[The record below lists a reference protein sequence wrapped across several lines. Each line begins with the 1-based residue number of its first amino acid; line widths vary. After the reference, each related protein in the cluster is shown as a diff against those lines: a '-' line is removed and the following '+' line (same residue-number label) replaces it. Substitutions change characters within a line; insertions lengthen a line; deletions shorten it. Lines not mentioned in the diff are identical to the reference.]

1 MIIGLTGG
9 IGSGKSTVSHLFVAR
24 GAKLVDADAIA
35 REVVELG
42 SPILAEVVAAFGEE
56 ILHPDGRLNRKQLG
70 NLVFQNPALKK
81 QLENILHPPI
91 RQLIRTRMN
100 EFESADPEG
109 LVVVDIPLLFESK
122 LESMFE
128 HVVVVYVPEE
138 VQITRLI
145 AREGWSEDVAKRR
158 IATQMPIEDKR
169 LRADTVIEN
178 QFSLE
183 QTADQ
188 VDALMTKWGVHR

>member
-56 ILHPDGRLNRKQLG
+56 ILHPDGRLNREQLG

-183 QTADQ
+183 QTANQ

>member
-56 ILHPDGRLNRKQLG
+56 ILHPDRRLNREQLG

-183 QTADQ
+183 QTANQ

>member
-56 ILHPDGRLNRKQLG
+56 ILHPDGRLNREQLG

-100 EFESADPEG
+100 EFELADPEG

-183 QTADQ
+183 QTANQ

>member
-42 SPILAEVVAAFGEE
+42 SPILDEVVAAFGEE
-56 ILHPDGRLNRKQLG
+56 ILHPDGRLNREQLG

-183 QTADQ
+183 QTANQ

>member
-56 ILHPDGRLNRKQLG
+56 ILHPDGRLNREQLG

>member
-35 REVVELG
+35 REVVEFG

-56 ILHPDGRLNRKQLG
+56 ILHPDGRLNREQLG

-183 QTADQ
+183 QTANQ

>member
-9 IGSGKSTVSHLFVAR
+9 IGSGKSTVSNLFVAR

-35 REVVELG
+35 REVVAVG
-42 SPILAEVVAAFGEE
+42 SPTLAQVVADFGEE
-56 ILHPDGRLNRKQLG
+56 ILRPDGTLNREKLG
-70 NLVFQNPALKK
+70 NLVFQNPTLKK

-91 RQLIRTRMN
+91 RQLIQSRMN
-100 EFESADPEG
+100 EFETANPEG
-109 LVVVDIPLLFESK
+109 LVVVDIPLLFESQ

-128 HVVVVYVPEE
+128 LVIVVYVPED
-138 VQITRLI
+138 VQIIRLI
-145 AREGWSEDVAKRR
+145 TREGWTEEVAKRR

-169 LRADTVIEN
+169 LRADIVIEN

-183 QTADQ
+183 HTANQ
-188 VDALMTKWGVHR
+188 VDALMAKWGVHP